1 MRLSLVV
8 AAKELRDHARDV
20 RSLLSSALLTLMGP
34 GVVLMVSLSDRAP
47 GKDNAAVLLGMLSVF
62 ALVSS
67 FAGAIDIAMDAAAG
81 ERERRSLLPL
91 LLNPIPGSQV
101 VAGKWIAVATFGLAA
116 VALNSVGMIAVL
128 AWAAPVALALRFA
141 QIAAWIA
148 FGLVPLAFLGAAL
161 NLLVAVLCRTTK
173 EAHTALRYLAFAPMM
188 VGMFLVF
195 FPGAVSRMWFV
206 LPIAGQQALIGLR
219 PQPVP
224 VAQAATL
231 ALITLAAAVPVLAVA
246 ARVLS
251 RDEIVAA

>member
-1 MRLSLVV
+1 
-8 AAKELRDHARDV
+8 
-20 RSLLSSALLTLMGP
+20 
-34 GVVLMVSLSDRAP
+34 
-47 GKDNAAVLLGMLSVF
+47 
-62 ALVSS
+62 
-67 FAGAIDIAMDAAAG
+67 
-81 ERERRSLLPL
+81 
-91 LLNPIPGSQV
+91 
-101 VAGKWIAVATFGLAA
+101 
-116 VALNSVGMIAVL
+116 
-128 AWAAPVALALRFA
+128 
-141 QIAAWIA
+141 
-148 FGLVPLAFLGAAL
+148 VPLAFLGAAL

-206 LPIAGQQALIGLR
+206 LPIAGQQAFIGLR